1 MNFFEIL
8 KWQLIYFLYTS
19 ICVYISS
26 WVYIFFSKQK
36 PSKKQLYL
44 SSIIGIFWTVYSH
57 FSGEIC
63 ETALR
68 VVPQPIPDLSHGD
81 DPMIGMGCVIGYII
95 WPVFI
100 AMCSSFLFLIA
111 WIIKFNKIFTRKFII
126 FFLTSIFLIF
136 IVNDLFILKENYKYI
151 RKNEIRRKEWILK
164 NPEKVQEAKLR
175 KEIKKVRFECDYLDE
190 EGHPYNDLIRSCMK
204 QKLIKKGLWEKYV
217 EKYGPKIYIYSL
229 TWRVKD

>member
-36 PSKKQLYL
+36 PSNKQLYL
-44 SSIIGIFWTVYSH
+44 SSIIGIFWTIYSH
-57 FSGEIC
+57 FSVEIC

-68 VVPQPIPDLSHGD
+68 VQPQPIPDLSHGD

-111 WIIKFNKIFTRKFII
+111 WIIKFNKIFTRK
-126 FFLTSIFLIF
+126 LGCL
-136 IVNDLFILKENYKYI
+136 
-151 RKNEIRRKEWILK
+151 
-164 NPEKVQEAKLR
+164 
-175 KEIKKVRFECDYLDE
+175 
-190 EGHPYNDLIRSCMK
+190 
-204 QKLIKKGLWEKYV
+204 
-217 EKYGPKIYIYSL
+217 
-229 TWRVKD
+229 